1 MMEEPGK
8 TQSEEE
14 AERARARVPRWVV
27 IAVAVVVPVAAFFWN
42 LGLQDLVRLDEAQR
56 LTPPAEMVET
66 GDWIIPRTNG
76 EPYLNKPP
84 LTYWLVAISYKLS
97 GSTSVLA
104 GRVALALACLVTVAG
119 VMAIGARRGTLA
131 IGVWS
136 GVILATAVDY
146 QQRSQ
151 QAGIDPLLT
160 LMVLGCAYWTWR
172 AVRRG
177 NRRWL
182 VPSLVAGVCAG
193 LGMLT
198 KGHTLLPFFVA
209 GVVAAGVIER
219 PRWGRLLAASGVAL
233 GVGLVIALPWF
244 LLVIDRL
251 GWERAWALFKFEG
264 LERAGNAP
272 PQGQAPVYYYLTTV
286 PTGMLPWVPFLVF
299 WAVRP
304 FRRFAKE
311 IGGSF
316 FGFAGLFV
324 VVAIVLYSLSSA
336 KEARY
341 VLPVFPFVALACGP
355 VVEWAIRSTR
365 PRPRAASWAAGI
377 IAGWG
382 VLLGVGAIVLLVGFC
397 EWTGDAADTIVVGI
411 IGTAWCLSVLPLVV
425 TRHRRWAMLALAM
438 GVVLVMV
445 AIQDGRK
452 RRDNVLDSVVPLLPK
467 VDAYRRAGIPVY
479 RYHTDLQGYYYLKNV
494 TQRLRAGDDTAAN
507 HRQRDI
513 AMPGDPV
520 LADLFDAPW
529 TQVAVV
535 VRTEVLGQFMAEL
548 DDTAR
553 IVTQHQDLPCEYV
566 LFLLQAK
573 DDTM

>member
-1 MMEEPGK
+1 MPEDPG
-8 TQSEEE
+8 EVHVE
-14 AERARARVPRWVV
+14 AGVMGARGRVLRWVMV
-27 IAVAVVVPVAAFFWN
+27 GVAVVVPVVALFWN
-42 LGLQDLVRLDEAQR
+42 LGLQDMVRLDEAQR

-84 LTYWLVAISYKLS
+84 LTYWLVAVSYELS

-104 GRVALALACLVTVAG
+104 GRVPLALACLLTVAG
-119 VMAIGARRGTLA
+119 VMAIGARRGNLA

-136 GVILATAVDY
+136 GLILATAVDY

-160 LMVLGCAYWTWR
+160 LTVLGCVYWLWR

-182 VPSLVAGVCAG
+182 VPSLLAGVCAG
-193 LGMLT
+193 LGILT
-198 KGHTLLPFFVA
+198 KGHTLLPFLVA

-219 PRWGRLLAASGVAL
+219 PRLGRLLAASGVAV

-251 GWERAWALFKFEG
+251 GWDRAWTLFKYEG
-264 LERAGNAP
+264 LERAGKARSP
-272 PQGQAPVYYYLTTV
+272 GQAPLYYYLTTV
-286 PTGMLPWVPFLVF
+286 PTGMLPWTPFLVF

-304 FRRFAKE
+304 FRRLARE
-311 IGGSF
+311 VGGSF
-316 FGFAGLFV
+316 FGFAGLFAAISV
-324 VVAIVLYSLSSA
+324 VLFSLSSA

-365 PRPRAASWAAGI
+365 PGPRAASWAAGI
-377 IAGWG
+377 LAGWG
-382 VLLGVGAIVLLVGFC
+382 LFLGVGAVVLLVGFC
-397 EWTGDAADTIVVGI
+397 EWTGDATATIVAGI
-411 IGTAWCLSVLPLVV
+411 IGAVCCLSVLPLVV

-452 RRDNVLDSVVPLLPK
+452 RRDNVMDSVVPLLPK
-467 VDAYRRAGIPVY
+467 LDEYRRAGIPTY
-479 RYHTDLQGYYYLKNV
+479 RYHTDLQGYYYLKDI
-494 TQRLRAGDDTAAN
+494 TQRLRAGDDSVRS
-507 HRQRDI
+507 RQRDI

-520 LADLFDAPW
+520 VADLFNGPQA
-529 TQVAVV
+529 QAVVV
-535 VRTEVLGQFMAEL
+535 VRTEALDRFLAEL
-548 DDTAR
+548 DDTADVVAR
-553 IVTQHQDLPCEYV
+553 HHDRSHEYM
-566 LFLLQAK
+566 LFLLK
-573 DDTM
+573 GKEGM